1 MGQVMIQKIK
11 QYKNLILVALAI
23 ILVVGL
29 IAADPLGFVTER
41 RHQRAVIQNQIAVE
55 KAEAE
60 KQIAIIKAQ
69 TDAELERIR
78 QSLEVTDGETNEL
91 ATETEAPATETV
103 EPEADTL
110 REGEQ

>member
-1 MGQVMIQKIK
+1 MLQKIK
-11 QYKNLILVALAI
+11 QYKNLLLVALAI

-78 QSLEVTDGETNEL
+78 QGLEATDGETETPE
-91 ATETEAPATETV
+91 TETEAPTTETAR
-103 EPEADTL
+103 PEADIL

>member
-11 QYKNLILVALAI
+11 QYKNLILVALAV

-41 RHQRAVIQNQIAVE
+41 RHQRAMIQNQIAVE

-78 QSLEVTDGETNEL
+78 QGLEVTPDETEAA
-91 ATETEAPATETV
+91 ATETEVSATETV
-103 EPEADTL
+103 DPEADTL

>member
-1 MGQVMIQKIK
+1 MKEKIK
-11 QYKNLILVALAI
+11 QYKNLILLGLAI
-23 ILVVGL
+23 ILFVGL

-41 RHQRAVIQNQIAVE
+41 RHQRAMIQNQIAVE

-60 KQIAIIKAQ
+60 KQIAIIRAQ

-78 QSLEVTDGETNEL
+78 QGLEVTDGG
-91 ATETEAPATETV
+91 TEAPAAEDIEPAAETV
-103 EPEADTL
+103 ETEADTL

>member
-1 MGQVMIQKIK
+1 MLQKIK
-11 QYKNLILVALAI
+11 QYKNLLLVALAI

-78 QSLEVTDGETNEL
+78 QGLEVTDSETETPE
-91 ATETEAPATETV
+91 TETEAPATETV
-103 EPEADTL
+103 EPEVDTL

>member
-11 QYKNLILVALAI
+11 QYKNLLLVALAV

-41 RHQRAVIQNQIAVE
+41 RHQRAMIQNQIAVE

-69 TDAELERIR
+69 TDAELESIR
-78 QSLEVTDGETNEL
+78 QGLEVTDSETETPE
-91 ATETEAPATETV
+91 TETEAPATETV
-103 EPEADTL
+103 EPEVDTL